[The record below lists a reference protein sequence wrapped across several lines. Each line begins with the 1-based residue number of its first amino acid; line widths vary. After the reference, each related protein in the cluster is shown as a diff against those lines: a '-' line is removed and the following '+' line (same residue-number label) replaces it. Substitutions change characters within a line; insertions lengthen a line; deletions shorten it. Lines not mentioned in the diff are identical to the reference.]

1 MTIETIALIALIIPL
16 VAGWTAAWL
25 HWFFEGDLR
34 HALFAF
40 VFPEAW
46 RADRAKEDIATL
58 DREEFE
64 MFLAAESAAPPF
76 VRGVLGCPGCF
87 SAYVSASGTA
97 LGIASF
103 FFPIFL
109 VPLVW
114 ATAAWVGH
122 RLFHRI

>member
-1 MTIETIALIALIIPL
+1 MTIETIAIIALIALL
-16 VAGWTAAWL
+16 VVGWTAAWL
-25 HWFFEGDLR
+25 YWFFEGELR

-40 VFPEAW
+40 VFPESW
-46 RADRAKEDIATL
+46 RADRAKEDLLTL
-58 DREEFE
+58 NREEFE
-64 MFLAAESAAPPF
+64 IFLAAESAAPPF

-97 LGIASF
+97 LGVASF

-114 ATAAWVGH
+114 ASAAWAGH
-122 RLFHRI
+122 RLLHNT